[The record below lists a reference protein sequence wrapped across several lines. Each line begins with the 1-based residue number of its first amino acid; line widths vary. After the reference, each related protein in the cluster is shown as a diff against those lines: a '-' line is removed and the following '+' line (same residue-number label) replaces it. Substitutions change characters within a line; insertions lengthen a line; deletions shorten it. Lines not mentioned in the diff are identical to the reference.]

1 MLHVTASLIY
11 YLFVILCAS
20 THAHPIQRLTSR
32 QDLSPS
38 PLPSPF
44 PSPASLSP
52 GLSTL
57 PAVPPTLIQTP
68 LVQIVAPNVT
78 PFAALDSP
86 QPQPSTPA
94 APSFTD
100 TPRSVGGVVP
110 NPQSSNDAP
119 LLLPTSSLA
128 LAPSQ
133 IYHVNESLF
142 YGAGGTEPLT
152 VSPFLFNQYCPSLS
166 LALDQ
171 YHSHDPNAPYT
182 IRSSTHNRP
191 LAIAHTINHKRKCIV
206 GNTLHRI
213 NKNKQKN

>member
-20 THAHPIQRLTSR
+20 THAHPIQRLTPR

-38 PLPSPF
+38 PSPSP
-44 PSPASLSP
+44 SP

-68 LVQIVAPNVT
+68 LVQIVAPNVVL
-78 PFAALDSP
+78 FAALDSP

-119 LLLPTSSLA
+119 LLLPTSSLT

-142 YGAGGTEPLT
+142 YGAGGSEPLT
-152 VSPFLFNQYCPSLS
+152 VSLFFNQSCSSLP
-166 LALDQ
+166 LALDR
-171 YHSHDPNAPYT
+171 YHSHDPNASYT
-182 IRSSTHNRP
+182 ICSSTQNRP
-191 LAIAHTINHKRKCIV
+191 LANANAINH
-206 GNTLHRI
+206 
-213 NKNKQKN
+213 NKNASLVTPSSFPPSEPTKTNKPKN